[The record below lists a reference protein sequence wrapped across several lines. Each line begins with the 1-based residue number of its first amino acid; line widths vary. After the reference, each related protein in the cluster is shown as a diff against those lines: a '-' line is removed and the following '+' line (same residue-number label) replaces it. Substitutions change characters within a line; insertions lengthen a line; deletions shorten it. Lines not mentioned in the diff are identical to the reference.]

1 MLMEIMALLTHSA
14 FFKAQGCAHGLSILQ
29 GQLSWAIAWVRAGR
43 QMGAWPFLAVQVL
56 LSLLFLKHVAAF
68 AVGSL
73 RVAALGV
80 VMVLRLCSQ

>member
-43 QMGAWPFLAVQVL
+43 QMGAWPFLAVL
-56 LSLLFLKHVAAF
+56 LSLLFLRHVAAF

-80 VMVLRLCSQ
+80 VMGLRLCSQ